1 MRTRVCFTSFVFLW
15 QFLLVPSVPPDESRG
30 PYYIWKNPPG
40 GPNHSSLIQ
49 VIANPER
56 FDGKRIVVRGFVHLQ
71 FEDMALYLE
80 KESADY
86 LIPGNAVWLVFPAGF
101 LSDADKQKFH
111 RQYVMIE
118 GVFRKDNR
126 GHRGV
131 FPGAITE
138 INGIKIIKK
147 IEPN

>member
-1 MRTRVCFTSFVFLW
+1 MRTRACFTSLVFLF
-15 QFLLVPSVPPDESRG
+15 QVVLVHSVIADDASRG
-30 PYYIWKNPPG
+30 PDYIWKNPPG

-56 FDGKRIVVRGFVHLQ
+56 FDGKRILVDGFVQLQ
-71 FEDMALYLE
+71 FENMALYLG

-86 LIPGNAVWLVFPAGF
+86 HIPGNAVWLVFPDGF

-118 GVFRKDNR
+118 GIF
-126 GHRGV
+126 
-131 FPGAITE
+131 
-138 INGIKIIKK
+138 
-147 IEPN
+147 